1 MTKLL
6 ITYDTADVD
15 GTRGEACCEVEVSDT
30 VANVLLTLD
39 LDHIDPLQS
48 WMIVALGG
56 VLMNLEMLKC
66 RRYVV
71 GSIKDIRPSVN
82 PTAEENL

>member
-1 MTKLL
+1 M
-6 ITYDTADVD
+6 DADGV
-15 GTRGEACCEVEVSDT
+15 RGETCCEVEVSNA

-48 WMIVALGG
+48 WMVVALGG
-56 VLMNLEMLKC
+56 ALMNLEILKC

-71 GSIKDIRPSVN
+71 GSIKDIRPVD
-82 PTAEENL
+82 